1 MQPFKDRSRYVICM
15 FKKITIV
22 FIMLISTFVSA
33 QVGGETTYQFLNLVS
48 SPRQAALGGKV
59 FTNVDYDVTQG
70 LTNPATI
77 NPEMDNQLALNYT
90 SYLGGISYG
99 TAAYAY
105 TWDRRTQTF
114 HMGVNY
120 INYGSFDG
128 YDEDG
133 NSTGSFTGNEAAL
146 SFGYATQLGYSDFY
160 VGGNIKLITS
170 KLEQYNSFGAA
181 IDAGLIYIN
190 QELEFQATLVVRNAG
205 VQITTYAGLN
215 EPLPLEIAFGMSQTL
230 EHVPIRWHLTFE
242 NLQKWPISV
251 SNPSRAETDLEGNQT
266 QEKVGFFD
274 NVLNH
279 TIVGAEIFPEGAFN
293 IRLGYNF
300 RRGQELKII
309 DQRNFSGISAGF
321 GLKLNKLRFSFTHA
335 RYTSAAN
342 ANFFGL
348 QLDLR

>member
-1 MQPFKDRSRYVICM
+1 MI
-15 FKKITIV
+15 KKITVVI
-22 FIMLISTFVSA
+22 IMLFSTFVSS
-33 QVGGETTYQFLNLVS
+33 QVGGETTYQFLNLIS

-59 FTNVDYDVTQG
+59 FTNIDYDVTQA

-77 NPEMDNQLALNYT
+77 NVEMDNQLALNYM

-114 HMGVNY
+114 HMGVTY
-120 INYGSFDG
+120 VNYGSFDG
-128 YDEDG
+128 YDENG

-146 SFGYATQLGYSDFY
+146 SFGYAAQLGYSDFY
-160 VGGNIKLITS
+160 LGGNIKLITS
-170 KLEQYNSFGAA
+170 LLEQYNSFGAA

-190 QELEFQATLVVRNAG
+190 EDIEFQATLVVRNLG
-205 VQITTYAGLN
+205 MQITTYAGLN

-230 EHVPIRWHLTFE
+230 EHVPLRWHLTFE
-242 NLQKWPISV
+242 NLQTWPISV
-251 SNPSRAETDLEGNQT
+251 ANPARAETDLEGNQT
-266 QEKVGFFD
+266 QEDVGFFQ

-279 TIVGAEIFPEGAFN
+279 TILGAEIFPAGAFS

-300 RRGQELKII
+300 RRGQELKIV

>member
-1 MQPFKDRSRYVICM
+1 M
-15 FKKITIV
+15 FKKITII
-22 FIMLISTFVSA
+22 FIMLASTFVSA

-59 FTNVDYDVTQG
+59 FTNIDYDVTQG

-77 NPEMDNQLALNYT
+77 NVEMDNQLALNYT

-105 TWDRRTQTF
+105 TLDRRTQTF

-128 YDEDG
+128 YDENG

-146 SFGYATQLGYSDFY
+146 SFGYATQLGYSNFY

-181 IDAGLIYIN
+181 LDAGFIYIN
-190 QELEFQATLVVRNAG
+190 EDLEFQATLVVRNAG
-205 VQITTYAGLN
+205 MQITTYAGLN

-242 NLQKWPISV
+242 NLQKWPIAV
-251 SNPSRAETDLEGNQT
+251 SNPARAETDLEGNQT
-266 QEKVGFFD
+266 QEEVGFFT

-279 TIVGAEIFPEGAFN
+279 TIVGAEIFPDGIFN

-300 RRGQELKII
+300 RRGQELKIL

-321 GLKLNKLRFSFTHA
+321 GLRLNKLRFSFTHA
-335 RYTSAAN
+335 RYTSAGN